1 MENQGPRQRQAVQ
14 GKGNLSAYNKR
25 VAMWLKNTYISMREG
40 ASGTEQGAT

>member
-14 GKGNLSAYNKR
+14 GKGNLSAYKR
-25 VAMWLKNTYISMREG
+25 VAMWLKYIYISMREG